1 MTGPVMVLGGGG
13 MLGHKLFQT
22 LSATFPEVACTIR
35 APRESRLA
43 RLPLFARADVA
54 WGVDARDWPSLSAL
68 LRARRP
74 AVVINALGII
84 KQRAAATDPLPSIQ
98 INALLPHQLAAL
110 VHEWGGRLIHISS
123 DCVFSGH
130 GSYYRETDLTDAVD
144 LYGRSKALGEV
155 TDWPWA
161 VTLRTSMI
169 GRELSSHHSLLDW
182 FLAQNH
188 GEVTGYRRVIY
199 AGSTT
204 NELSRLIADLITS
217 HPDLHGLYHVASQAI
232 AKHDLLR
239 LIADAY
245 GMDVRITPAAD
256 PVSDRSL
263 NGDLFHAATG
273 YVSPSWPHLVADLAA
288 DPTPYTEWLR
298 VLDHD

>member
-1 MTGPVMVLGGGG
+1 MTSIMILGGAG

-22 LSATFPEVACTIR
+22 LSTIFPEVACTVR

-43 RLPLFARADVA
+43 RLPLFSGRDVT
-54 WGVDARDWPSLSAL
+54 WGMDARNWPALSAL

-74 AVVINALGII
+74 AVVVNALGII
-84 KQRAAATDPLPSIQ
+84 KQRAAAHDPLPSIQ

-110 VHEWGGRLIHISS
+110 VNEWGGRLIHISS

-130 GSYYRETDLTDAVD
+130 GSHYRETDLTDAVD

-155 TDWPWA
+155 TDRSWA
-161 VTLRTSMI
+161 LTLRTSMI
-169 GRELSSHHSLLDW
+169 GRELSAHQSLLDW

-188 GEVTGYRRVIY
+188 GVVTGYLRVIY

-204 NELSRLIADLITS
+204 NELSRIIADVITR
-217 HPDLHGLYHVASQAI
+217 HPALHGLYHVASPAI

-245 GMDVRITPAAD
+245 GLDVRID
-256 PVSDRSL
+256 PVAEPISDRSL
-263 NGDLFHAATG
+263 NGDAFTAATG
-273 YVSPSWPHLVADLAA
+273 YVSPSWPALVADLAA

>member
-1 MTGPVMVLGGGG
+1 MKPIMILGGAG
-13 MLGHKLFQT
+13 MLGHKLFQV
-22 LSATFPEVACTIR
+22 LDARFDQVGCTIR
-35 APRESRLA
+35 APRQSRLA
-43 RLPLFARADVA
+43 RLPLFAGRDVT
-54 WGVDARDWPSLSAL
+54 WGMDARDWPALSAL

-74 AVVINALGII
+74 AVVVNALGII
-84 KQRAAATDPLPSIQ
+84 KQRAAARDPLPSIQ

-110 VHEWGGRLIHISS
+110 VNEWGGRLIHISS

-130 GSYYRETDLTDAVD
+130 GSFYRETDLTDAVD

-155 TDWPWA
+155 TDDPWA

-169 GRELSSHHSLLDW
+169 GRELLNHQSLLDW
-182 FLAQNH
+182 FLAQHH
-188 GEVTGYRRVIY
+188 GEVTGYLRVIY

-204 NELSRLIADLITS
+204 NELARVIADLITT
-217 HPDLHGLYHVASQAI
+217 HPGLHGLYHVASPAI

-245 GMDVRITPAAD
+245 GLDVRITPAAE

-263 NGDLFHAATG
+263 NGDAFTAATG
-273 YVSPSWPHLVADLAA
+273 YVSPTWPVLVADLAA

-298 VLDHD
+298 LLDHD